1 MPVRESHIAVKKN
14 TPELHKSIQ
23 INPISTL
30 LIRWKQ
36 FTSEH
41 LQYDSLMNIP
51 HTKKVKEIKKKK
63 RIWVN
68 DQV

>member
-1 MPVRESHIAVKKN
+1 MPVRDSHIAVKKN
-14 TPELHKSIQ
+14 TQELHKSIQ

-36 FTSEH
+36 FTSER
-41 LQYDSLMNIP
+41 LQYDRLMNIP
-51 HTKKVKEIKKKK
+51 HMQKKSERDKK
-63 RIWVN
+63 RIQVN